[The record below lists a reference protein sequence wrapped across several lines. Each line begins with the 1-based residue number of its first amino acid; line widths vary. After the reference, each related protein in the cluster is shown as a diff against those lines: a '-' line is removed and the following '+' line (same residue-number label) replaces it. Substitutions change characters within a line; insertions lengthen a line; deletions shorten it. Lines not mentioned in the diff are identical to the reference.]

1 MSTAPRTER
10 LPYGVG
16 RVTGQWLVLV
26 LIALALTVVGVV
38 AFAIESQQGLIA
50 TGMRNVGTM
59 GGATWGLYITFV
71 VYFVG
76 VSFAGITVAALIRVL
91 NWDYL
96 KPVARI
102 AELLTIISLILAA
115 IAIIADLGQSLR
127 GLLYLPMYARPQ
139 SPFFGTFT
147 LVIAGYLFASLVYF
161 YLDARR
167 DAAACAKVPGRLQKF
182 HRWWAAGYQ
191 DTEEEQQRHYRAS
204 FWLAIAIVPLL
215 ITAHSTLGFVFGLQV
230 GRPGWFSAIQAPGF
244 VILAGVSGIG
254 LLAVIVALVRR
265 ALGTQQT
272 LTLDMFKFLGK
283 GLMILTLVYLYL
295 MAVEVITAVY
305 AAEHHEQI
313 IFEAMLWGDF
323 AWQYWLTVG
332 SLLLA
337 VALLIWQAYTGRWS
351 IGLIVAAG
359 LLVQIGAVLKRF
371 LLVVPSQTH
380 GQLLPYPQGTYSP
393 SLIEYGLIIG
403 LVGLGI
409 LAFLLFMKVF
419 PIMEVSQDS
428 PEGERT

>member
-1 MSTAPRTER
+1 MATVPRTQQ
-10 LPYGVG
+10 LPHGVG
-16 RVTGQWLVLV
+16 QITGKWLALV
-26 LIALALTVVGVV
+26 IAALALTIVGVI
-38 AFAIESQQGLIA
+38 AYSIETQQGLIA

-59 GGATWGLYITFV
+59 AGATWGLYISFV

-96 KPVARI
+96 KPLARI
-102 AELLTIISLILAA
+102 AELVTIISLILAA
-115 IAIIADLGQSLR
+115 IAIIADLGQPLR

-147 LVIAGYLFASLVYF
+147 LVISGYLFASLVYF

-167 DAAACAKVPGRLQKF
+167 DAAACARVPGRLQRF

-191 DTEEEQQRHYRAS
+191 DTPQERERRYRAS

-254 LLAVIVALVRR
+254 ILAVIVAIVRSS
-265 ALGTQQT
+265 LGAHDR
-272 LTLDMFKFLGK
+272 LTIGMFAFLGK
-283 GLMILTLVYLYL
+283 ALMALTLIYLYL
-295 MAVEVITAVY
+295 MAVEVITAIY
-305 AAEHHEQI
+305 AAEHHEQV

-323 AWQYWLTVG
+323 AWHYWLTVG
-332 SLLLA
+332 SLVVA
-337 VALLIWQAYTGRWS
+337 AALLTFQAYTRSWN
-351 IGLIVAAG
+351 IGLIVASG
-359 LLVQIGAVLKRF
+359 LLVQVGAVLKRY

-380 GQLLPYPQGTYSP
+380 GGLLPYPQGTYSP
-393 SLIEYGLIIG
+393 SLIEYGMIIG

-419 PIMEVSQDS
+419 PIMEVSEES